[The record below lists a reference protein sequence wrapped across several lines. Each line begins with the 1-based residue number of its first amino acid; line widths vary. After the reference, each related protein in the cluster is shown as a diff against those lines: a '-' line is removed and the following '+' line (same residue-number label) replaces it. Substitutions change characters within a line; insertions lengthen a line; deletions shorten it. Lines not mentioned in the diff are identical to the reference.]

1 MDGRVSPRA
10 GFESG
15 AGGQSPSMDDDR
27 STTAET
33 GMSAALVPTERR
45 RFARY
50 GDPVPVPSLVDQ
62 SLRSAELQL
71 LDAREA
77 LKEARR
83 RVVQLEDA
91 LEGWQALREAVAR
104 ATAEASRAAAS

>member
-1 MDGRVSPRA
+1 MNPA
-10 GFESG
+10 GF
-15 AGGQSPSMDDDR
+15 AGEVRGQSSAMDNVDRDAGTAAPSLPP
-27 STTAET
+27 S
-33 GMSAALVPTERR
+33 ERR
-45 RFARY
+45 RLGRY
-50 GDPVPVPSLVDQ
+50 GDPIPVPTLVDQ

-91 LEGWQALREAVAR
+91 LEGWQGLREQMV
-104 ATAEASRAAAS
+104 RAAADAPRAVSN

>member
-1 MDGRVSPRA
+1 MDEADPETPAESPMGTGSRA
-10 GFESG
+10 
-15 AGGQSPSMDDDR
+15 
-27 STTAET
+27 
-33 GMSAALVPTERR
+33 ERR

-50 GDPVPVPSLVDQ
+50 GDPVPVPTLVDQ

-77 LKEARR
+77 LKDARR

-91 LEGWQALREAVAR
+91 LEGWRALRQEMLRAGSATPRVA
-104 ATAEASRAAAS
+104 AN

>member
-1 MDGRVSPRA
+1 MDNVDRDA
-10 GFESG
+10 TIE
-15 AGGQSPSMDDDR
+15 APS
-27 STTAET
+27 
-33 GMSAALVPTERR
+33 VPPSERR
-45 RFARY
+45 RRGRY
-50 GDPVPVPSLVDQ
+50 GNPIPVPTLVDQ

-91 LEGWQALREAVAR
+91 LEGWQRLREQMMR
-104 ATAEASRAAAS
+104 ADVPRAASR

>member
-1 MDGRVSPRA
+1 
-10 GFESG
+10 
-15 AGGQSPSMDDDR
+15 MDDERNDGGAP
-27 STTAET
+27 TP
-33 GMSAALVPTERR
+33 AAGEVRERR
-45 RFARY
+45 RFT
-50 GDPVPVPSLVDQ
+50 GFGGPVPVSTLVDQ

-91 LEGWQALREAVAR
+91 LARWCEMREAVAR
-104 ATAEASRAAAS
+104 REAEARRVAAN

>member
-1 MDGRVSPRA
+1 MDRSVTRRR
-10 GFESG
+10 FESDG
-15 AGGQSPSMDDDR
+15 TGQISGVNDDR
-27 STTAET
+27 PTTDRLPAIDVF
-33 GMSAALVPTERR
+33 APKERR

-50 GDPVPVPSLVDQ
+50 GDPIPVPTLVDQ

-77 LKEARR
+77 LKDARR

-91 LEGWQALREAVAR
+91 LESWRALRDAMTR
-104 ATAEASRAAAS
+104 AASDASRAVAN

>member
-1 MDGRVSPRA
+1 MSRGA
-10 GFESG
+10 GFAG
-15 AGGQSPSMDDDR
+15 GTGGQSPRMDHDR
-27 STTAET
+27 TDAAET
-33 GMSAALVPTERR
+33 GATGALAPPERR

-50 GDPVPVPSLVDQ
+50 GDQVPVPSLVDQ
-62 SLRSAELQL
+62 SLRGAELQL

-91 LEGWQALREAVAR
+91 LEGWQAMREAVAR
-104 ATAEASRAAAS
+104 AAAEASRATAS

>member
-1 MDGRVSPRA
+1 MDH
-10 GFESG
+10 
-15 AGGQSPSMDDDR
+15 DR
-27 STTAET
+27 STPDPN
-33 GMSAALVPTERR
+33 PTSDAFTPPERR

-50 GDPVPVPSLVDQ
+50 GDPVPVPTLVDQ

-77 LKEARR
+77 LKNARR

-91 LEGWQALREAVAR
+91 LESWQTLRQEMTRNGSEAP
-104 ATAEASRAAAS
+104 RAAAN

>member
-1 MDGRVSPRA
+1 M
-10 GFESG
+10 
-15 AGGQSPSMDDDR
+15 
-27 STTAET
+27 
-33 GMSAALVPTERR
+33 PT
-45 RFARY
+45 
-50 GDPVPVPSLVDQ
+50 LVDQ

-91 LEGWQALREAVAR
+91 LEGWQRLREQMAR
-104 ATAEASRAAAS
+104 ARRERATRRLQLTRAGRSTQFVGTPRSG

>member
-1 MDGRVSPRA
+1 
-10 GFESG
+10 
-15 AGGQSPSMDDDR
+15 
-27 STTAET
+27 
-33 GMSAALVPTERR
+33 MSAAGFAGEVHGQSADMDNVDRAAGTESTSELSTSERR
-45 RFARY
+45 RLGRY
-50 GDPVPVPSLVDQ
+50 GDPIPVPTLVDQ

-91 LEGWQALREAVAR
+91 LEGWQRLREQMA
-104 ATAEASRAAAS
+104 RAAADAPRAASN

>member
-1 MDGRVSPRA
+1 MDERDVTGS
-10 GFESG
+10 
-15 AGGQSPSMDDDR
+15 AGGG
-27 STTAET
+27 TAPF
-33 GMSAALVPTERR
+33 GQERR

-50 GDPVPVPSLVDQ
+50 DEPVAAAQLVEQ

-91 LEGWQALREAVAR
+91 LAVWHEVREELR
-104 ATAEASRAAAS
+104 RAADLGRVTAN

>member
-1 MDGRVSPRA
+1 MER
-10 GFESG
+10 
-15 AGGQSPSMDDDR
+15 
-27 STTAET
+27 
-33 GMSAALVPTERR
+33 ERR

-50 GDPVPVPSLVDQ
+50 GDTIPVPTLVEQ

-77 LKEARR
+77 LKDARR

-91 LEGWQALREAVAR
+91 LEGWRALQDEMVRAER
-104 ATAEASRAAAS
+104 ATARAAAN

>member
-1 MDGRVSPRA
+1 MTVRRFGSTGDGQRSGMD
-10 GFESG
+10 
-15 AGGQSPSMDDDR
+15 DDDR
-27 STTAET
+27 SAPDAVPATDAFTT
-33 GMSAALVPTERR
+33 PERR

-50 GDPVPVPSLVDQ
+50 GDPIPVPTLVDQ

-77 LKEARR
+77 LKDARR

-91 LEGWQALREAVAR
+91 LESWHTLRQEMAR
-104 ATAEASRAAAS
+104 NLAEAPRAAAN

>member
-1 MDGRVSPRA
+1 MENVDRDA
-10 GFESG
+10 DTESV
-15 AGGQSPSMDDDR
+15 ASLPP
-27 STTAET
+27 A
-33 GMSAALVPTERR
+33 ERR
-45 RFARY
+45 RLGRF
-50 GDPVPVPSLVDQ
+50 GDPIPVPTLVDQ

-91 LEGWQALREAVAR
+91 LDGWRRLREQMVRTGADAAR
-104 ATAEASRAAAS
+104 AASN

>member
-1 MDGRVSPRA
+1 MEDDHSTSGEPEADASVA
-10 GFESG
+10 GASVVG
-15 AGGQSPSMDDDR
+15 
-27 STTAET
+27 
-33 GMSAALVPTERR
+33 ERR

-50 GDPVPVPSLVDQ
+50 GDPIPVSGLVDQ

-77 LKEARR
+77 LKDARR

-91 LEGWQALREAVAR
+91 LESWRVLRAEMAR
-104 ATAEASRAAAS
+104 AESSTFRAAAN

>member
-1 MDGRVSPRA
+1 MDHDPTPA
-10 GFESG
+10 AIPG
-15 AGGQSPSMDDDR
+15 ANGTDPSRD
-27 STTAET
+27 
-33 GMSAALVPTERR
+33 RR
-45 RFARY
+45 RLTAF
-50 GDPVPVPSLVDQ
+50 GDPVPVPALVDQ

-91 LEGWQALREAVAR
+91 LQGWRTIRDEMTR
-104 ATAEASRAAAS
+104 AETRRDRAAAR

>member
-1 MDGRVSPRA
+1 MDQV
-10 GFESG
+10 ESG
-15 AGGQSPSMDDDR
+15 ALAQQEP
-27 STTAET
+27 
-33 GMSAALVPTERR
+33 SAAPLAAERR
-45 RFARY
+45 RFAHF
-50 GDPVPVPSLVDQ
+50 GDPVPVPTLLDQ

-91 LEGWQALREAVAR
+91 LEGWRLLRSEVAR
-104 ATAEASRAAAS
+104 AGIEGARLSTP

>member
-1 MDGRVSPRA
+1 LDRVVNGKRF
-10 GFESG
+10 GLDG
-15 AGGQSPSMDDDR
+15 AGQVPGMNDDR
-27 STTAET
+27 PTTDQLPAVD
-33 GMSAALVPTERR
+33 AFAPKERR

-50 GDPVPVPSLVDQ
+50 GDPIPVPTLVDQ

-77 LKEARR
+77 LKDARR

-91 LEGWQALREAVAR
+91 LESWRALRNEMSR
-104 ATAEASRAAAS
+104 AASEASRAVAG

>member
-1 MDGRVSPRA
+1 MTAQRFGPSRDGQRSVMD
-10 GFESG
+10 
-15 AGGQSPSMDDDR
+15 QDR
-27 STTAET
+27 SAPEPS
-33 GMSAALVPTERR
+33 SATNAFTPPERR

-50 GDPVPVPSLVDQ
+50 GDPVPVPTLVDQ

-77 LKEARR
+77 LKNARR

-91 LEGWQALREAVAR
+91 LESWQTLRQEMTRNGSEAP
-104 ATAEASRAAAS
+104 RAAAN

>member
-1 MDGRVSPRA
+1 MGCAAGTVRAMDEPDV
-10 GFESG
+10 
-15 AGGQSPSMDDDR
+15 
-27 STTAET
+27 TTAAD
-33 GMSAALVPTERR
+33 GPAAGPFGRERR

-50 GDPVPVPSLVDQ
+50 GDPVPVAQLVDQ

-91 LEGWQALREAVAR
+91 LAVWQQVREELR
-104 ATAEASRAAAS
+104 RAADLGRVAAN